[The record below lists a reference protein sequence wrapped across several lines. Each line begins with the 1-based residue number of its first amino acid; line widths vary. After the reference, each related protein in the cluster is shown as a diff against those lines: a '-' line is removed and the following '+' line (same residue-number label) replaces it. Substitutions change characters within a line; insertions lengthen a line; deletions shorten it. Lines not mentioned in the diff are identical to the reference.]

1 VISIAKQLQARSA
14 PQSSEVPAGA
24 MRRLENLKGVI
35 LLEGSV
41 HGSELANAVGRS
53 ILELPVIDGLSVLDL
68 WRQEIADLA
77 CLVGVGPLPC
87 RLLLGHG
94 SRPPVLSPRDVEAGI
109 TVERDC
115 SEFRGTGGALRDQL
129 ADEDDSAEY
138 LVAGAAQVLFEPL
151 HLLATQIAA
160 KGGEVSL
167 VTYDDGSPSNISLIR
182 QGAMKN
188 LPAAGF
194 VDLKEKGLAIMA
206 ATHNVTVLRRP
217 RATSA
222 PLRSLQEYIAA
233 LRGYHRAVCGHNTRH
248 APFEERWSS
257 TFSIVEPGAVIEPGA
272 RLHDSVVL
280 SGGRIG
286 AGSLLV
292 RSLVAR
298 TGSIPPGRRV
308 TGAIVN
314 TSL

>member
-1 VISIAKQLQARSA
+1 MISIAKQLQARSA

-41 HGSELANAVGRS
+41 HGSELANTAGRS
-53 ILELPVIDGLSVLDL
+53 ILELPVIDGFSVLDL
-68 WRQEIADLA
+68 WRQEIAELA

-115 SEFRGTGGALRDQL
+115 SEFRGTGGALRDLL
-129 ADEDDSAEY
+129 ADEDDSAQY
-138 LVAGAAQVLFEPL
+138 IVAGAAQVLFEPL
-151 HLLATQIAA
+151 HLLAMQIAA
-160 KGGEVSL
+160 KGGDVSL
-167 VTYDDGSPSNISLIR
+167 VTYDDGSPSNLSLIQQR
-182 QGAMKN
+182 AMKN
-188 LPAAGF
+188 IPAAGF

-206 ATHNVTVLRRP
+206 ATHHVTVLRRP

-257 TFSIVEPGAVIEPGA
+257 TFSIVEPGAAVESGA
-272 RLHDSVVL
+272 RVHDSVVL
-280 SGGRIG
+280 SGGRVG

-292 RSLVAR
+292 HSLVAGS
-298 TGSIPPGRRV
+298 GSIPPGRRL